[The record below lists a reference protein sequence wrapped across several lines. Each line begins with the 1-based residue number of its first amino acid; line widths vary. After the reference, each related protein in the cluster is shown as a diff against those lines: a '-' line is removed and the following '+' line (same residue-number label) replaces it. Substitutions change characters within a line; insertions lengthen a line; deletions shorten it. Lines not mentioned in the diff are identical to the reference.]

1 MKTMKKILFFA
12 AAITVMASCT
22 SNEFVGDPT
31 GGPVGQEKGAISFS
45 SSSNAMT
52 RADYVGADA
61 AALLNNKFIVG
72 GFKSNGDVTATAEA
86 TGTVFNNY
94 IVNWEQ
100 NTAATTESNTSDW
113 EYVGVTAASPST
125 ITGTQTIKYWDY
137 SMPQYDFIAYSLGK
151 STGVTASIITPA
163 TAKTN
168 AYTLTG
174 PADELTKCYIAD
186 MVTAYKDGTDAS
198 HKYQDEVKLSF
209 RSLGTKVRVALYET
223 IPGYSVKDVKFYTDD
238 ATEIST
244 GASATDATLFTTGS
258 AATDKFYPTGT
269 YTVSFPTIGKTAFTA
284 NNADYN
290 QAHVTFAGTGTAATT
305 KAFGAL
311 NYTGEEDRE
320 AAGDVYLGR
329 HSNAATYAGTD
340 PYYTTVLP
348 NETGAVLELRIDYTL
363 LSIDGSGEII
373 NVHGAKA
380 FVPSIYAKWL
390 PNYAYTYIFKISDNT
405 NGWTSTVNT
414 DPAGLYP
421 ITFDAVVAE
430 ATDYKQSTIT
440 TVASPSITTY
450 QKGHDISKDEYS
462 ANTGDIYVQVIAD
475 GTLKGDLD
483 AKGKL
488 YTLSRA
494 ATEAEVMDALNIQTA
509 SDATSITGRNTL
521 VLTTATS
528 DASITAIPG
537 EDGNDITVVAKTAA
551 KFTPAAPTGPATVNY
566 YAYVYDTGTD
576 EADTEIN
583 TAVIFDAAPTDWAT
597 TYSNYYTD
605 ESCTTTAPATF
616 PTLGAGEKV
625 TYYQKYTNLN
635 KVYGVK
641 VIKVVA

>member
-1 MKTMKKILFFA
+1 
-12 AAITVMASCT
+12 
-22 SNEFVGDPT
+22 
-31 GGPVGQEKGAISFS
+31 
-45 SSSNAMT
+45 
-52 RADYVGADA
+52 
-61 AALLNNKFIVG
+61 
-72 GFKSNGDVTATAEA
+72 
-86 TGTVFNNY
+86 
-94 IVNWEQ
+94 
-100 NTAATTESNTSDW
+100 
-113 EYVGVTAASPST
+113 
-125 ITGTQTIKYWDY
+125 
-137 SMPQYDFIAYSLGK
+137 
-151 STGVTASIITPA
+151 
-163 TAKTN
+163 
-168 AYTLTG
+168 
-174 PADELTKCYIAD
+174 
-186 MVTAYKDGTDAS
+186 
-198 HKYQDEVKLSF
+198 
-209 RSLGTKVRVALYET
+209 
-223 IPGYSVKDVKFYTDD
+223 
-238 ATEIST
+238 
-244 GASATDATLFTTGS
+244 
-258 AATDKFYPTGT
+258 
-269 YTVSFPTIGKTAFTA
+269 
-284 NNADYN
+284 
-290 QAHVTFAGTGTAATT
+290 VTFAPKSGVAQTT
-305 KAFGAL
+305 TVDWGGL
-311 NYTGEEDRE
+311 NYTIAEDGEKI
-320 AAGDVYLGR
+320 GTKFLGR
-329 HSNAATYAGTD
+329 SSNTASYAGNAAD
-340 PYYTTVLP
+340 DYYVIYLP
-348 NETGAVLELRIDYTL
+348 NEVGTNLNLRVDFTLEST
-363 LSIDGSGEII
+363 DGSGEEIFVK
-373 NVHGAKA
+373 NAKA
-380 FVPSIYAKWL
+380 QVPSIYTTWK
-390 PNYAYTYIFKISDNT
+390 PGFAYTYLFKISDKT
-405 NGWTSTVNT
+405 NGRTGVYDPTQADDATINS